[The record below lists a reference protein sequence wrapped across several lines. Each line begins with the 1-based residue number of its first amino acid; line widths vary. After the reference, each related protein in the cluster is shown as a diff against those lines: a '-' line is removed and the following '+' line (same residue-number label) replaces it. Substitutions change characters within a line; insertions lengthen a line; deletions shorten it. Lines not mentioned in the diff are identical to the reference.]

1 MTRTAAAAPNMR
13 LVAVG
18 LVLAASIV
26 AIILVVTAPAPI
38 EGGPQAC
45 LDALD
50 TFSAEL
56 ERAFR
61 DRPALS
67 SVDLA
72 EEPVLQAASRG
83 IVSACSP
90 WIRETT
96 INGSGWG

>member
-1 MTRTAAAAPNMR
+1 MTRPATAAPNMR
-13 LVAVG
+13 LVALG
-18 LVLAASIV
+18 LVVTGGIV

-38 EGGPQAC
+38 EGGPRAC

-61 DRPALS
+61 ERPAFS
-67 SVDLA
+67 SIDLDQ
-72 EEPVLQAASRG
+72 EPVLQAASRG

-96 INGSGWG
+96 FNGSGWG